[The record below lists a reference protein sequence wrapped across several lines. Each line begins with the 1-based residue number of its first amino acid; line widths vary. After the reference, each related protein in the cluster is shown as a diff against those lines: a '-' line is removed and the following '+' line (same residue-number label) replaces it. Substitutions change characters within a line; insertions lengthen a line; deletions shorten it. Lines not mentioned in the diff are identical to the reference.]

1 MSAACRVFCIQSPE
15 NFFCAPCARQ
25 IAVLDFTWPCLS
37 GTKVCNLVK
46 RTKDQ
51 SDFDLLHV
59 YLKHLLYN
67 WRRKS
72 GGYLISATSAL
83 KRKQSHIKHTSHYPD
98 KTFNSVMISVRVRMC
113 APIEVQKEKKNRTN
127 ILIIR
132 KFVRTVKVFLW
143 KEIGQLNSPFQ
154 DINLPEC
161 VSIEPLR
168 LAYISYTASRL
179 LSRKYDPLTY
189 QTQWTELV
197 LLSGWKVRLCWCNLL
212 YFKNLLVIPS
222 FQRQS
227 KRHWSNKPDKT
238 TRL

>member
-1 MSAACRVFCIQSPE
+1 MSTGCRVFASSPQKS
-15 NFFCAPCARQ
+15 FCAPSARQ
-25 IAVLDFTWPCLS
+25 IAGLDFTWPLLS

-51 SDFDLLHV
+51 SDFDLIHV

-113 APIEVQKEKKNRTN
+113 APQKRFKKGKKNRTN
-127 ILIIR
+127 ILIIH
-132 KFVRTVKVFLW
+132 KLVRTLKVFSW

-168 LAYISYTASRL
+168 LAYISYTAYRL
-179 LSRKYDPLTY
+179 LSCKYDPMTY
-189 QTQWTELV
+189 QRTVNWARSL
-197 LLSGWKVRLCWCNLL
+197 VRLKGSTVLM
-212 YFKNLLVIPS
+212 
-222 FQRQS
+222 
-227 KRHWSNKPDKT
+227 
-238 TRL
+238 